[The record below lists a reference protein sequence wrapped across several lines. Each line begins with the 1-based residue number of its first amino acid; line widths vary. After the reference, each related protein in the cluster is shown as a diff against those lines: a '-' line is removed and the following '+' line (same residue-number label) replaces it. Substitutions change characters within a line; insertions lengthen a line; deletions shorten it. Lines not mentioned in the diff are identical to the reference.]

1 MIKVENI
8 QLTKNFK
15 LSEFTCKC
23 GCGTVKIDMD
33 LVRLLQ
39 ILRDMLKK
47 SVNVAIGYRCPAF
60 NASIPTASKNSQ
72 HMLGKAA
79 DIKVTGIQPEE
90 LAYLAKKVGFTGV
103 GFTGVGVY
111 DTWVHVDVRDVNV
124 GDLVTWDYREK
135 NKGRKICLF

>member
-1 MIKVENI
+1 
-8 QLTKNFK
+8 LSKNFK

-39 ILRDMLKK
+39 VLRDIINKPI
-47 SVNVAIGYRCPAF
+47 NVAIGYRCPAF

-79 DIKVTGIQPEE
+79 DIKVTGILPEE
-90 LAYLAKKVGFTGV
+90 LSYLAKKV

-124 GDLVTWDYREK
+124 GSIVTWDYREK